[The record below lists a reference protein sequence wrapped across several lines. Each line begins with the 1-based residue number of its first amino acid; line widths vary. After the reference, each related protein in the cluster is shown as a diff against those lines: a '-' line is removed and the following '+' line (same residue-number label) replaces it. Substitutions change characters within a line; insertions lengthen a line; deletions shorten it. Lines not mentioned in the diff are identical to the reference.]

1 MVDNARC
8 NHIHIEVRHH
18 VGTHYHS
25 TVLFVESAYH
35 YSQRIFIGVYVV
47 AVQLYGKL
55 SAFGMVYAHV
65 PATTDTEIVAFG
77 DYMDEAFIVFE
88 LVDGF
93 CGSVCGVVVN
103 NDEVELEV
111 CLLT

>member
-1 MVDNARC
+1 
-8 NHIHIEVRHH
+8 
-18 VGTHYHS
+18 
-25 TVLFVESAYH
+25 
-35 YSQRIFIGVYVV
+35 
-47 AVQLYGKL
+47 
-55 SAFGMVYAHV
+55 MVYAHV

-88 LVDGF
+88 LVDSF